1 MIHTTAIVPASA
13 KLGQNVE
20 IGAYAVLEDGVE
32 IGDNSLIEAHAHI
45 KRGARIG
52 RGCSVGSF
60 ATVSGDPQDLHFDRA
75 TVSFVEIGD
84 GTAVREGATVHR
96 ATAAGGS
103 TRVGKNCLLMA
114 NSHIGHDC
122 VVGDRCILAPFCALG
137 GFVRMGNDAFVSGGV
152 MLHQKIRVGDGVMI
166 SGVSAFSED
175 IPPYVNAH
183 KAQHGCGHKSDR
195 NAPQKYP
202 RCGGRGSQAALY
214 GGLFGRRMR
223 GQCGETFGPKGV
235 FDSRGGKFFE
245 VFRGTRQ
252 ALYTCRPRKAQV
264 AGVCPLPKKKSP

>member
-60 ATVSGDPQDLHFDRA
+60 ATVSGDPQDLHFDRT

-183 KAQHGCGHKSDR
+183 KR
-195 NAPQKYP
+195 N
-202 RCGGRGSQAALY
+202 
-214 GGLFGRRMR
+214 
-223 GQCGETFGPKGV
+223 T
-235 FDSRGGKFFE
+235 
-245 VFRGTRQ
+245 
-252 ALYTCRPRKAQV
+252 V
-264 AGVCPLPKKKSP
+264 AGINLIGMRRRNTPAAAVAEVKRLYMAVYSGGVCADNAGKLLAQKAYSTPEGENFLRFFAEPGRHYIHVDREKRR

>member
-96 ATAAGGS
+96 APAAGGS

-137 GFVRMGNDAFVSGGV
+137 GFVRMGNDAFVSGG
-152 MLHQKIRVGDGVMI
+152 
-166 SGVSAFSED
+166 D

-183 KAQHGCGHKSDR
+183 KR
-195 NAPQKYP
+195 N
-202 RCGGRGSQAALY
+202 
-214 GGLFGRRMR
+214 
-223 GQCGETFGPKGV
+223 T
-235 FDSRGGKFFE
+235 
-245 VFRGTRQ
+245 
-252 ALYTCRPRKAQV
+252 V
-264 AGVCPLPKKKSP
+264 AGINLIGMRRRTTPAAAVAEVKRLYMAVYSGGVCADNAGKLLAQKAYSTPEGENFLRFFAEPGRHYIHVDREKRR